1 MTATAPAQGPHT
13 GAAQAGERPAGAGRP
28 AGAPADLVYVVDD
41 DEELCLSLAWLLE
54 SVHIRTRCFTDADSF
69 LAAFDAERP
78 ACLVLDVR
86 MPGTGGFRVQELL
99 NSRDAVLP
107 VVFVSAHGDIAMSVR
122 ALQRGAVDFLEKP
135 YDPQRMLDV
144 VQEALRTAGRR
155 YARRA
160 ERQAVERRLSRLSPR
175 EREILRR
182 VIAGEPSKLIAR
194 GLGISLKTVDAH
206 RARIREKTSAD
217 TLGALIGDMMRCGLG
232 QSEG

>member
-1 MTATAPAQGPHT
+1 M
-13 GAAQAGERPAGAGRP
+13 
-28 AGAPADLVYVVDD
+28 
-41 DEELCLSLAWLLE
+41 CLSLAWLLE

-144 VQEALRTAGRR
+144 VQEALMCIRDR
-155 YARRA
+155 
-160 ERQAVERRLSRLSPR
+160 SPR

-232 QSEG
+232 QCEV